1 MIRRARGCRVTAL
14 VPAPGVTQSSGSQ
27 SVEMEMGHEIAPLE
41 LEAQLVWTGRVPI
54 GRCAGE
60 AFRGEMRSNTRARG
74 RAAGRTARVEQI
86 SDLGEGEGEGGFK
99 QQLTA
104 SYFAFGLQDSG
115 LNLWFTGCSQHGR
128 GCQDQGSSG
137 NPDDAA
143 GRHGPWNHGQLLCFA
158 CLALLQHRGQRC
170 HDVSWPA
177 ACLKC
182 P

>member
-1 MIRRARGCRVTAL
+1 VTVL
-14 VPAPGVTQSSGSQ
+14 VPGPGVTQSSRSQ

-41 LEAQLVWTGRVPI
+41 SEAQLVWTARVSI
-54 GRCAGE
+54 GRCSRE

-74 RAAGRTARVEQI
+74 RAAGRTARVEQT
-86 SDLGEGEGEGGFK
+86 SDLGEGEGGFK

-128 GCQDQGSSG
+128 RRQDQGPSG
-137 NPDDAA
+137 KPDAA
-143 GRHGPWNHGQLLCFA
+143 RRYRAWSHGQLLCVALLCF
-158 CLALLQHRGQRC
+158 ALLQQQGQRC
-170 HDVSWPA
+170 HDVSCPA